1 MRLSRFLPFLDC
13 SSEWENQND
22 IAIPSESTDGERIP
36 QLIKE
41 TSKKVDNSKKD
52 KRGQFKPYYLV

>member
-13 SSEWENQND
+13 SSERENQND